1 VDGDLSADG
10 GRTGA
15 AVREPDLSED
25 EPSPFTPEWLALRE
39 GADADARAAELIAP
53 LRAYL
58 AGIPTT
64 PLVIRDLGCGTG
76 ALRRWLA
83 GRLAGPQR
91 WILHD
96 RDPELLARARVG
108 DSTAADG
115 TPVSVETQ
123 LADLTEL
130 SGRDLTGTSLVAA
143 SALLDLLTAGEV
155 DRLAE
160 ACVGAGC
167 PALLTLSVTGRV
179 ELTPADPLDAE
190 IAAAFDAHQRRSER
204 GRRLLG
210 PDAVAA
216 ATSAFQALGAR
227 VERRPSPWRLGPE
240 RSALAAEWLR
250 GWVGAAGEQRPD
262 LPVDDYLRR
271 RLAACAGGELR
282 VVVQHSDLLALPSGG
297 RA

>member
-10 GRTGA
+10 GRAEA
-15 AVREPDLSED
+15 AVREPDLSAG
-25 EPSPFTPEWLALRE
+25 EPSRFTPEWLALRE

-53 LRAYL
+53 LRAHL
-58 AGIPTT
+58 ARTPTP

-83 GRLAGPQR
+83 GRLSGPQR

-96 RDPELLARARVG
+96 RDPELLARASAG
-108 DSTAADG
+108 HTTAADG
-115 TPVSVETQ
+115 APVAVETGVADVTDLRASD
-123 LADLTEL
+123 LA
-130 SGRDLTGTSLVAA
+130 GTSLVAA

-179 ELTPADPLDAE
+179 ELTPGDPLDAE
-190 IAAAFDAHQRRSER
+190 TAAAFDAHQRRTER

-227 VERRPSPWRLGPE
+227 VRSRPSPWRLGPE
-240 RSALAAEWLR
+240 RSALVAEWLR

-271 RLAACAGGELR
+271 RLAACAAGELR
-282 VVVQHSDLLALPSGG
+282 VLVQHGDLLALPAGG
-297 RA
+297 GV